1 MSKITIV
8 PHTTGALGYTM
19 QMPEEE
25 KFLNTRDELYTE
37 LRTLLGGRA
46 AEQVVFSAMTTGASN
61 DIKRATALAKN
72 MIAQYGMSDELGL
85 MAVASVQNEYL
96 DGQSY
101 MDCSQ
106 ETAARVDRE
115 VQKMLDRCYADAVR
129 ILTEN
134 RVLLDEIALYLLN
147 KETITG
153 DELMSFI
160 NASNQEPAAE
170 EPVESAAEQEEN

>member
-1 MSKITIV
+1 
-8 PHTTGALGYTM
+8 
-19 QMPEEE
+19 
-25 KFLNTRDELYTE
+25 
-37 LRTLLGGRA
+37 
-46 AEQVVFSAMTTGASN
+46 
-61 DIKRATALAKN
+61 
-72 MIAQYGMSDELGL
+72 
-85 MAVASVQNEYL
+85 
-96 DGQSY
+96 

-134 RVLLDEIALYLLN
+134 RALLDEIALYLLN

-160 NASNQEPAAE
+160 NASNQEPAVE